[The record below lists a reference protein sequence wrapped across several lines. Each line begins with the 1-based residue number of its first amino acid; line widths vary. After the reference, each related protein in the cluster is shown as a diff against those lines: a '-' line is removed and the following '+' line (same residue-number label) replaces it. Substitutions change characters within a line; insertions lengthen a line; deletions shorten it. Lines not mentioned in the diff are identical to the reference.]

1 MQGVWGIVEEVHLA
15 HTILT
20 NEDGEIIT
28 IPNKH
33 IVGEIIHNSQAD
45 TVLELGIGIAYDS
58 EINTAIDAIRTALV
72 KLDGLSG
79 ERTLQIGIA
88 EFGDSAIE
96 INARLWVQTK
106 RFHEMRFA
114 ANHAISKALE
124 AAGISIPFPQRVVRI
139 KSEDT
144 K

>member
-1 MQGVWGIVEEVHLA
+1 M
-15 HTILT
+15 
-20 NEDGEIIT
+20 
-28 IPNKH
+28 
-33 IVGEIIHNSQAD
+33 
-45 TVLELGIGIAYDS
+45 LELGIGIAYDS

-96 INARLWVQTK
+96 INARLWVQTR
-106 RFHEMRFA
+106 RFHEVRFA
-114 ANHAISKALE
+114 ANHVISKALE

-139 KSEDT
+139 ETEDT
-144 K
+144 R